1 MTLAQLLT
9 FTDKG
14 IYCNAGNFYIDP
26 WRPVDYAV
34 ITHAHSDHARPGS
47 KHYLAHK
54 HSEPILRLRLG
65 HEISLQTVEYGQ
77 TWMQNGVKISLHP
90 AGHIVGSAQVRV
102 EYKGEIWVV
111 SGDYKVE
118 NDGLSTPFEPVKCH
132 HFISE
137 CTFGM
142 PIYRWKPQAEI
153 FDNMNAWW
161 QENKANGKVSVVF
174 AYSLGKAQRVLQGIN
189 PDIGSVFV
197 HGAVWNV
204 NKAIEENGMVLN
216 PYTRVEA
223 GQTKK
228 DWEGALVIA
237 PGSALGSPWL
247 KKFGDYATASAS
259 GWMQVRGQKRRNAL
273 DTGFVLS
280 DHADWPGLNEAVL
293 ATEAQKVWTTHG
305 YTAVFSRWLNDNGIE
320 SEEVVTQFGTETEEE
335 STQAFEEKTAD

>member
-1 MTLAQLLT
+1 LTLAQLLT

-26 WRPVDYAV
+26 WRPVDCAV

-223 GQTKK
+223 DQTKK
-228 DWEGALVIA
+228 NWEGALVIA

-273 DTGFVLS
+273 DAGFVLS